1 MYECTV
7 ATVLQRTPNELKS
20 AIETMF
26 RIRAVE
32 SPPDEQGARTI
43 WHRGAKGAD
52 LITYV
57 DKDGR
62 VTRQELF
69 LFEDYFL
76 FDRQAGLRTGV
87 ALDKVGSA
95 GARASGDIAFDQDA
109 QLRMKRLENAAKALA
124 VYAGADK
131 LIGHAKQVL
140 AAAATGASYDTDE
153 PMTRTSDTVKLDDL
167 RAASQ
172 ELQRRELDARLS
184 LQRRN
189 LFIMIGGLLLVAG
202 TVLAFLALR

>member
-1 MYECTV
+1 MG
-7 ATVLQRTPNELKS
+7 TVLQRTPGELKT

-32 SPPDEQGARTI
+32 SPPDEHGSRTI

-57 DKDGR
+57 DNEGR
-62 VTRQELF
+62 VSRQELF

-76 FDRQAGLRTGV
+76 FDRGTGLRTGV

-109 QLRMKRLENAAKALA
+109 SLRKKRLEQAALA
-124 VYAGADK
+124 LAPYAGEDK
-131 LIGHAKQVL
+131 LIGHAKQVVTL
-140 AAAATGASYDTDE
+140 AAQGKSVDVEETVTRSASKV
-153 PMTRTSDTVKLDDL
+153 RLDDVL
-167 RAASQ
+167 AASQ
-172 ELQRRELDARLS
+172 ELQRRELQARLAM
-184 LQRRN
+184 RKRN
-189 LFIMIGGLLLVAG
+189 VFLALGAAIIAAG
-202 TVLAFLALR
+202 TVAMWLAMK

>member
-1 MYECTV
+1 MRGV
-7 ATVLQRTPNELKS
+7 ATVLQRTPAELKS
-20 AIETMF
+20 AIDTMF

-32 SPPDEQGARTI
+32 SPPDEQGSRTI

-57 DKDGR
+57 DTDGR

-76 FDRQAGLRTGV
+76 FERSVGLRTGV
-87 ALDKVGSA
+87 ALDKIGSA

-109 QLRMKRLENAAKALA
+109 VLRKKRLDHAALA
-124 VYAGADK
+124 LSVYAGSDR
-131 LIGHAKQVL
+131 LIGHARQVVS
-140 AAAATGASYDTDE
+140 AAAAGKPFDSDE
-153 PMTRTSDTVKLDDL
+153 PLTRGAEKVRLDDV

-172 ELQRRELDARLS
+172 ELQRRELDARLAMGK
-184 LQRRN
+184 RN
-189 LFIMIGGLLLVAG
+189 VFLLIGGVLLAAAAVAIW
-202 TVLAFLALR
+202 LAAR

>member
-1 MYECTV
+1 LSGV
-7 ATVLQRTPNELKS
+7 ATVLQRTAGELKS

-52 LITYV
+52 LVTYV
-57 DKDGR
+57 DNDGR
-62 VTRQELF
+62 VSRQELF

-76 FDRQAGLRTGV
+76 FDRGTGLRTGV

-109 QLRMKRLENAAKALA
+109 VLRMKRLERAAHALA
-124 VYAGADK
+124 PYDGQDK
-131 LIGHAKQVL
+131 LIGHAKQILML
-140 AAAATGASYDTDE
+140 AAQGKPYEVDDQVTRGAS
-153 PMTRTSDTVKLDDL
+153 TVRLDDI

-172 ELQRRELDARLS
+172 ELERREVEKRIAD
-184 LQRRN
+184 QRRN
-189 LFIMIGGLLLVAG
+189 LVLFIAAALIAALTVA
-202 TVLAFLALR
+202 LWLALK